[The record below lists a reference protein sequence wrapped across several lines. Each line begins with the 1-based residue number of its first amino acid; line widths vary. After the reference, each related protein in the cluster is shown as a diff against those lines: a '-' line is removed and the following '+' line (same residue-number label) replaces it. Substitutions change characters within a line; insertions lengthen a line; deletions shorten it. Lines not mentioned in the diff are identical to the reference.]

1 MKHLIRHG
9 HSAPTGKDLD
19 EFQLGWCEDE
29 KKLYINDG
37 GNILPIENTV
47 TDAHTFFEVYQV
59 NEHKTVE
66 NSLNLFRLTSKDFF
80 VYSDSGKK
88 NPVGSFTLCAAKSG
102 SNCNI
107 FLLFTP
113 IEAGAAVTVSAWS
126 SFSYNGI
133 STSDLGENIV
143 LNSTSFAVQLLNS
156 SVPPAFDADIL
167 LKLDTTNI
175 CIRLQTDSNG
185 TAIVKGETTYGAL

>member
-37 GNILPIENTV
+37 GDILPIENTV
-47 TDAHTFFEVYQV
+47 TGAHTFFEVYQV

-66 NSLNLFRLTSKDFF
+66 NSLNLFRLTSKDFLI
-80 VYSDSGKK
+80 YSDSGKK
-88 NPVGSFTLCAAKSG
+88 NLVGSFTLCAAKAG
-102 SNCNI
+102 SNYNI
-107 FLLFTP
+107 YLLFTP
-113 IEAGAAVTVSAWS
+113 AAEGAAVTVSAWS

-133 STSDLGENIV
+133 STSDFGENIV
-143 LNSTSFAVQLLNS
+143 LNGTSFAVQLLNS

-167 LKLDTTNI
+167 LKLDTTNFG
-175 CIRLQTDSNG
+175 IRLQTDGNG
-185 TAIVKGETTYGAL
+185 IAIVKGETTYGAL